1 MTTRERD
8 EGTITAVVPHLAV
21 PDVARAAEYYRD
33 VLGFEIVGF
42 WDGEDIHHDPTR
54 PAVFGI
60 VRRDNTRI
68 HFNRGESSRLASGL
82 AEGAYDLYFDVSN
95 VQAVAKSF
103 AVAAF
108 PHSGLRR
115 KRLLNQ

>member
-1 MTTRERD
+1 MAKT
-8 EGTITAVVPHLAV
+8 
-21 PDVARAAEYYRD
+21 Y
-33 VLGFEIVGF
+33 
-42 WDGEDIHHDPTR
+42 HDPTR